1 MSGDFY
7 KEWRKYAEVDYFSQ
21 FILLWLSTNAWYRSH
36 YAELQSRKDRDY
48 LEKLRQDHSP
58 RNKLFS
64 KFERAISSPSMKENR
79 ELLAIVEALS
89 FGLNRATLFWDDDSR
104 TQQIT
109 FDNCMMGTNPKLYA
123 PLTVKKNPTGIN
135 VSDNLKLTESKDD
148 VFNAFLEIIYKV
160 RCLLVHG
167 DLEPSDDNHEVVK
180 QCYALLHLMM
190 RF

>member
-36 YAELQSRKDRDY
+36 YAEIASRKDRDY
-48 LEKLRQDHSP
+48 LDKLRQDHSP

-64 KFERAISSPSMKENR
+64 KFERFISTPSMSESR
-79 ELLAIVEALS
+79 ELFSTIEALL
-89 FGLNRATLFWDDDSR
+89 FGLNRATLFWDDDTH
-104 TQQIT
+104 TQVIRLE
-109 FDNCMMGTNPKLYA
+109 NCMMGTNPKTFGSLI
-123 PLTVKKNPTGIN
+123 VKKHLPGIN
-135 VSDNLKLTESKDD
+135 VSDNLKLIESKDD
-148 VFNAFLEIIYKV
+148 VFNAFLEIIYKI

-180 QCYALLHLMM
+180 QCYSMLHLLM

>member
-36 YAELQSRKDRDY
+36 YAEIASRKDRDY
-48 LEKLRQDHSP
+48 LDKLRQDHSP

-64 KFERAISSPSMKENR
+64 KFERFISTPSMSESR
-79 ELLAIVEALS
+79 ELCSTIEALL
-89 FGLNRATLFWDDDSR
+89 FGLNRATLFWDDGTH
-104 TQQIT
+104 TQVIKLE
-109 FDNCMMGTNPKLYA
+109 NCLMGTNPKTFGSLI
-123 PLTVKKNPTGIN
+123 VKKHLPGIN
-135 VSDNLKLTESKDD
+135 VSDNLKLIESKDD
-148 VFNAFLEIIYKV
+148 VFNAFLEIIYKI

-180 QCYALLHLMM
+180 QCYSMLHLLM

>member
-7 KEWRKYAEVDYFSQ
+7 KEWRTYAEVDYFSQ

-36 YAELQSRKDRDY
+36 YAEIATRKDRDY

-58 RNKLFS
+58 RNKLFIR
-64 KFERAISSPSMKENR
+64 FERAISTPSMKENR
-79 ELLAIVEALS
+79 ELLSIIEALS
-89 FGLNRATLFWDDDSR
+89 FALNRATLFWNDD
-104 TQQIT
+104 THAQQIT
-109 FDNCMMGTNPKLYA
+109 LDNCMTGTNPKSYS
-123 PLTVKKNPTGIN
+123 PLTVKKHSPGIT
-135 VSDNLKLTESKDD
+135 VSDSLKLIDSKEDI
-148 VFNAFLEIIYKV
+148 FNAFLEIIYKV

-180 QCYALLHLMM
+180 QCYSMLHLMM

>member
-36 YAELQSRKDRDY
+36 YAEIASRKDRDH
-48 LEKLRQDHSP
+48 LDKLRQDHSP
-58 RNKLFS
+58 RNKLFA
-64 KFERAISSPSMKENR
+64 KFERAISSPSIKENR
-79 ELLAIVEALS
+79 ELLSTIEALS
-89 FGLNRATLFWDDDSR
+89 FGLNRATLFWDDDSH
-104 TQQIT
+104 TQAIT
-109 FDNCMMGTNPKLYA
+109 LENCMTSTNPKSFG
-123 PLTVKKNPTGIN
+123 PLTVKKHSPGIN
-135 VSDNLKLTESKDD
+135 VSDTLKLTDSKDD
-148 VFNAFLEIIYKV
+148 VFNAFLEIIYKI

-180 QCYALLHLMM
+180 QCYSMLHLLM